1 MDTNA
6 LYKWIDDLAERVA
19 WLEDEIESLHHAL
32 KTVQEENEG
41 LKINSSEL
49 VNVIA
54 RQARDN
60 HELVKANRELREKIG
75 TLNDKILSINGNK
88 ARHGRR

>member
-6 LYKWIDDLAERVA
+6 LYEWVDELAERVLS
-19 WLEDEIESLHHAL
+19 LEDEIDSLHYAL

-41 LKINSSEL
+41 LKKNSSEL

-54 RQARDN
+54 RQTRDN
-60 HELVKANRELREKIG
+60 HELVEANGKLREKIG
-75 TLNDKILSINGNK
+75 TLNEQILSIKGNK
-88 ARHGRR
+88 AYHGGR